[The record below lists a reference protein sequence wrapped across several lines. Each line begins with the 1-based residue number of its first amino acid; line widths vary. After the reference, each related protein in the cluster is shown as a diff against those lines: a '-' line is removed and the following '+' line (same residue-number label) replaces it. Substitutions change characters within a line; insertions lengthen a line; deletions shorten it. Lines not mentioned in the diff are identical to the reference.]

1 MEKIAILLAPG
12 FEETEVI
19 VPMDVLRRCGLNA
32 LLIAVDG
39 THSVTGTHGAAL
51 VADGALADADPAEFS
66 AVILP
71 GGLPGSTNLRDNPA
85 VIDFVNTV
93 YSAGGF
99 ACAICAA
106 PIALQRAGLLKD
118 CTFTCYPGMEA
129 ECSDGTCTGNP
140 AERCGR
146 VITGKGPGASF
157 AFAEKI
163 AAALGKETEC
173 AAVLQGMLVK

>member
-39 THSVTGTHGAAL
+39 TPSVTGTHGAAL

-93 YSAGGF
+93 YGAGGF

-106 PIALQRAGLLKD
+106 PVALQRAGLLKD
-118 CTFTCYPGMEA
+118 CTFTCYPGMEEQMGKA
-129 ECSDGTCTGNP
+129 DLCSVSAITDGK
-140 AERCGR
+140 
-146 VITGKGPGASF
+146 VITGRSAGTAFDF
-157 AFAEKI
+157 ALELVEAMCGAEK
-163 AAALGKETEC
+163 ARAVAKE
-173 AAVLQGMLVK
+173 VVYR